1 MSSFTVNPSS
11 CQIPWDYWHTKIM
24 TTCIYNCKIAQWD
37 GLFITGKKREESEG
51 QRVKS
56 CWHAVDSFMSDVV
69 LTSQWDSCVY
79 AADSFSLVSTRG
91 KYLWTW
97 CSHGTDH
104 FLGIFGWD
112 VLKQRKVLNCSDIF
126 FFFFLPISGLNRHC
140 LLINAASVHCHFLKG
155 WSQRTILPVDSQFQ
169 LQPVEGMRKQQSGQA
184 LWGVQRHTI
193 SPTEEKHRATFICL

>member
-1 MSSFTVNPSS
+1 MGWSFHHWEEEGRIWRTKSEILLACCGQLHVWCGPDFTVGLLCLRCWQLLPRVHSGEVSVNMMQSRHWPLFGDF
-11 CQIPWDYWHTKIM
+11 WLRHFETKESFEL
-24 TTCIYNCKIAQWD
+24 QW
-37 GLFITGKKREESEG
+37 
-51 QRVKS
+51 
-56 CWHAVDSFMSDVV
+56 
-69 LTSQWDSCVY
+69 Y
-79 AADSFSLVSTRG
+79 
-91 KYLWTW
+91 
-97 CSHGTDH
+97 
-104 FLGIFGWD
+104 
-112 VLKQRKVLNCSDIF
+112 F

>member
-1 MSSFTVNPSS
+1 MWAVQGPPGPQGDSKGSPATWQQLKSTGSYSCRQTVDGYWRFFTLPSYRNIKKYIHNDDKMSSFTVNPSS
-11 CQIPWDYWHTKIM
+11 CGISWDYWHTEIM
-24 TTCIYNCKIAQWD
+24 TTCICDCKIAQWD
-37 GLFITGKKREESEG
+37 RLFITGKKRKESEG

-104 FLGIFGWD
+104 FLGDFW
-112 VLKQRKVLNCSDIF
+112 LKRFETKESFELQWH
-126 FFFFLPISGLNRHC
+126 FFLAN
-140 LLINAASVHCHFLKG
+140 F
-155 WSQRTILPVDSQFQ
+155 RT
-169 LQPVEGMRKQQSGQA
+169 E
-184 LWGVQRHTI
+184 
-193 SPTEEKHRATFICL
+193 